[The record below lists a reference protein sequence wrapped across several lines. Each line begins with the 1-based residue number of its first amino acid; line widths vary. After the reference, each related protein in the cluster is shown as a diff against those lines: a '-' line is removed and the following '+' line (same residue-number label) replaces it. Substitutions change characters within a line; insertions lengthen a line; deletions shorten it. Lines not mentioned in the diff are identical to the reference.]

1 MMSSTNIKLGIA
13 LLLAML
19 LAACGGSTSPR
30 ESPAAASANRRPPAS
45 AAADPSQTM
54 SVDGGNVTVS
64 VTPRVLKRGLPLEF
78 EIGMNT
84 HSVDLSADMSKAVVL
99 RTAPGVELEPT
110 RWAGPGPGGHHR
122 EGIVVFA
129 PLTTTSQTVTLVV
142 KDVGGVPERLFM
154 WNFAE

>member
-1 MMSSTNIKLGIA
+1 MMSSKNIKLGIA
-13 LLLAML
+13 LILAML

-30 ESPAAASANRRPPAS
+30 ESPAAASANRRPSAS

-99 RTAPGVELEPT
+99 RTARESSSNP
-110 RWAGPGPGGHHR
+110 RAGMALARAVITAR
-122 EGIVVFA
+122 ESWC
-129 PLTTTSQTVTLVV
+129 LLH
-142 KDVGGVPERLFM
+142 
-154 WNFAE
+154 